1 MVLYIIFWFEYEEI
15 SIFANLD
22 FIAGGI
28 ISQCLELVLLQEIK
42 WLINSGIDG
51 KMFALYLLAHSLI
64 KKTLQNVVMYQL
76 LSFWRV
82 AWYNVQT

>member
-1 MVLYIIFWFEYEEI
+1 MGFV
-15 SIFANLD
+15 
-22 FIAGGI
+22 AGGI

-42 WLINSGIDG
+42 RLINSGIDG

-76 LSFWRV
+76 LSIWRV
-82 AWYNVQT
+82 GWYNVQT